1 MLPEERDN
9 ACERFVLVPSL
20 AGERAGMVDRAEG
33 RRRPRTRAALQGGPN
48 AVVRSL
54 HGAVV
59 RRCSRREK

>member
-33 RRRPRTRAALQGGPN
+33 RGHEQ
-48 AVVRSL
+48 
-54 HGAVV
+54 
-59 RRCSRREK
+59 RCREGQTPS